1 MEENISIEISETN
14 RGKEQI
20 IINKTYKFNFSSK
33 KKNIKNIFNFYT
45 IKQKFFIKMSNKNK
59 LLNIILKSHIFQ
71 NAILL
76 LFLQKI

>member
-1 MEENISIEISETN
+1 
-14 RGKEQI
+14 
-20 IINKTYKFNFSSK
+20 
-33 KKNIKNIFNFYT
+33 
-45 IKQKFFIKMSNKNK
+45 MSNKNK

>member
-1 MEENISIEISETN
+1 VKLIEEKNKLLST
-14 RGKEQI
+14 KH
-20 IINKTYKFNFSSK
+20 INLIFHLKK